1 MAWLQCA
8 KPRERWTKLE
18 NHELKKKEKRKKK
31 KKRKKQMNL
40 NESSKPRLFF

>member
-18 NHELKKKEKRKKK
+18 NHELKKKEKRKK
-31 KKRKKQMNL
+31 QMNL
-40 NESSKPRLFF
+40 NESSKPRLIF